1 MKTMEKI
8 LKAEN
13 LVLADLRS
21 CYRGEGILASHVN
34 FTDFWARDTSWAS
47 LGLINSG
54 EDMEKVK
61 SSLELFLRYQKE
73 NGKIPRKICLDYNG
87 LKYLGIKIGRKKP
100 RSIYTSPIKA
110 FFSMDDNLILVIA
123 FSEYVKKT
131 KDTKFAEKYFSQ
143 IEKSLEFYQDS
154 NLVQD
159 KLLYEIGLG
168 NWMDTI
174 FKKGFVLYTN
184 CLWQKAVRE
193 FEEVTRGFNF
203 NVNSIIPKSQEIFA
217 QMQKVFWLEKENF
230 FADSVSKKGRQQK
243 YFDLAGNVLAMLF
256 EIADEKQT
264 KFILEKI
271 ETIKNKKDVFYPT
284 VFPRYSF
291 WKVNPLTF
299 LFGIQNYQNGNSWS
313 WIEILLAITKIKNG
327 KPEEA
332 RKILENISEV
342 ILQNGHIHETYFL
355 SGRPF
360 DHLLWKSAVPF
371 AWSAGLFLWA
381 VSELDN
387 EKGKF

>member
-1 MKTMEKI
+1 MKIMEKI

-13 LVLADLRS
+13 LVLANLRS

-34 FTDFWARDTSWAS
+34 FTDFWARDTFWAS
-47 LGLINSG
+47 FGLVNSE
-54 EDMEKVK
+54 EDLEKVR
-61 SSLELFLRYQKE
+61 SSLELFLRYQGGD
-73 NGKIPRKICLDYNG
+73 GKIPRKICLDYNG
-87 LKYLGIKIGRKKP
+87 LKYLGIKIRRRKP
-100 RSIYTSPIKA
+100 RPIYTSPIRA
-110 FFSMDDNLILVIA
+110 FFSMDDNLLLVIA
-123 FSEYVKKT
+123 FSEYIKKT
-131 KDTKFAEKYFSQ
+131 KDEKFAEKYFSQ
-143 IEKSLEFYQDS
+143 IEKALGFYQNN
-154 NLVQD
+154 NLVKN

-193 FEEVTRGFNF
+193 FEEVTKEFNF
-203 NVNSIIPKSQEIFA
+203 NVNFHLPKSQEILA
-217 QMQKVFWLEKENF
+217 QMQKFFWIEKENF

-256 EIADEKQT
+256 EIADEKQAEL
-264 KFILEKI
+264 ILEKI
-271 ETIKNKKDVFYPT
+271 EKIKNKENVFYPT
-284 VFPRYSF
+284 VFPRYPF
-291 WKVNPLTF
+291 WKINPLTF

-313 WIEILLAITKIKNG
+313 WIEILLAIAKNKNG
-327 KPEEA
+327 KSEEA
-332 RKILENISEV
+332 RKMLKNISEV

-355 SGRPF
+355 DGQLF

-381 VSELDN
+381 VSEMN
-387 EKGKF
+387 VAEKKF